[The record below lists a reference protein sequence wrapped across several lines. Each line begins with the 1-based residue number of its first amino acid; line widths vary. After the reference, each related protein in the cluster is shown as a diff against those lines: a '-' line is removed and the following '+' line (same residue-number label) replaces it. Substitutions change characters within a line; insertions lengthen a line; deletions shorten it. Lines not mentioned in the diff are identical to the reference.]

1 MAHERKVPV
10 SALNI
15 AMHEPHSPQ
24 AYVDLMQALYGMRRI
39 INTRA
44 LTGVLIGSMYPLDK
58 RHPDR
63 GLTGEI
69 YQFTNLDR
77 SEPWFDVNALEEAS
91 EEEVEEIR
99 IPDHLKPH
107 LARFNYVF
115 FPKGHRLYVQ
125 TRNKNR
131 TLGIHSVQKFFMA
144 LLADPSAPSTPRV
157 EVTVEPERD
166 TIAQILR
173 IKYLK
178 RLEITLVRPN
188 PDDLSSAERRLLRK
202 LSRQD
207 AKQMD
212 VMLHA
217 DTNQDLAPDA
227 ETVTLAKV
235 AASNGAVVGRG
246 RDAANNPV
254 VMSTVDQP
262 WKEVAHFDEDVQT
275 EQAALIAKAQEMH
288 AKVRG

>member
-1 MAHERKVPV
+1 MAHDRKIPI

-24 AYVDLMQALYGMRRI
+24 AYVNLMLGLYKLRRI
-39 INTRA
+39 INVRS

-58 RHPDR
+58 KHPDR

-69 YQFTNLDR
+69 YQFTNLDQ
-77 SEPWFDVNALEEAS
+77 SEPWFDVNALDEAS
-91 EEEVEEIR
+91 EEEVKAIK

-115 FPKGHRLYVQ
+115 FAHGHRLYVQ

-131 TLGIHSVQKFFMA
+131 TLGIQTVLKFFR
-144 LLADPSAPSTPRV
+144 LLIEDKSAPDMPPI

-166 TIAQILR
+166 SIAQILK

-178 RLEITLVRPN
+178 RLEIRLVRPN
-188 PDDLSSAERRLLRK
+188 PDDLAAAERRLLRK

-207 AKQMD
+207 ARQMD
-212 VMLHA
+212 VTFHA
-217 DTNQDLAPDA
+217 DSSHDLAPDQ

-235 AASNGAVVGRG
+235 AASNGSVVGSG

-254 VMSTVDQP
+254 MKSTVDQP
-262 WKEVAHFDEDVQT
+262 WSEVAHFDEDVQT
-275 EQAALIAKAQEMH
+275 EQAAMLAKSKEMH
-288 AKVRG
+288 GKLRS

>member
-1 MAHERKVPV
+1 MAHERKVPI

-24 AYVDLMQALYGMRRI
+24 GYVRLMLGLYGMRRI
-39 INTRA
+39 VNVRA
-44 LTGVLIGSMYPLDK
+44 LTAVLIGSMYPLDK
-58 RHPDR
+58 KHPDR

-69 YQFTNLDR
+69 YQFTNLDQ

-91 EEEVEEIR
+91 EDEVKEIK
-99 IPDHLKPH
+99 IPEHLKPH

-115 FPKGHRLYVQ
+115 FPHGHRLYVQ

-131 TLGIHSVQKFFMA
+131 TLGIQTVLKFFRL
-144 LLADPSAPSTPRV
+144 LLADKSAPLTPHV
-157 EVTVEPERD
+157 EVTVEPDRD
-166 TIAQILR
+166 TITQILKIR
-173 IKYLK
+173 YLK

-188 PDDLSSAERRLLRK
+188 PDDLSAAEKRLLRK

-207 AKQMD
+207 ARQMD
-212 VMLHA
+212 VNLYA
-217 DTNQDLAPDA
+217 DSNNDLDPDQ
-227 ETVTLAKV
+227 ETITLAKV
-235 AASNGAVVGRG
+235 AASNGAVVGHG

-254 VMSTVDQP
+254 IKSTIDQP

-275 EQAALIAKAQEMH
+275 EQSAIIAKSKEMH
-288 AKVRG
+288 GKVRG

>member
-1 MAHERKVPV
+1 MTHERKVPI

-24 AYVDLMQALYGMRRI
+24 AYVDLMLGLYAMRRI
-39 INTRA
+39 VNVRT
-44 LTGVLIGSMYPLDK
+44 LTGVLIGSMYPFDR

-77 SEPWFDVNALEEAS
+77 SEPWFDVNALDEAS
-91 EEEVEEIR
+91 EDDVKDIK

-115 FPKGHRLYVQ
+115 FPHGHRFYVQ

-131 TLGIHSVQKFFMA
+131 TLGVQSVLKFFR
-144 LLADPSAPSTPRV
+144 LLLSDESAPQSPPI
-157 EVTVEPERD
+157 EVTVEPDRD
-166 TIAQILR
+166 TIAQILK

-188 PDDLSSAERRLLRK
+188 PDDLSVAEKRLLKK
-202 LSRQD
+202 LSHQGAR
-207 AKQMD
+207 QMD
-212 VMLHA
+212 VRLHA
-217 DTNQDLAPDA
+217 DSSQNLEPDV

-235 AASNGAVVGRG
+235 AASNGAVVGSG

-254 VMSTVDQP
+254 LMSTVDQP

-275 EQAALIAKAQEMH
+275 EKAAIIAKAQEMH
-288 AKVRG
+288 QKVRG